1 MSRGVGNGP
10 RGGKTTRAKT
20 RWYGVVRTISD
31 RSIEFDRYESVMDA
45 VLASPR
51 GEAVVIGNAP
61 SLDRL
66 VEERGRLEARIAEDE
81 LRLREV
87 RTRLF
92 THELCSW
99 AEPPDGDDNDGV
111 DSAV

>member
-1 MSRGVGNGP
+1 
-10 RGGKTTRAKT
+10 
-20 RWYGVVRTISD
+20 
-31 RSIEFDRYESVMDA
+31 MDA

-87 RTRLF
+87 RTQLF

-99 AEPPDGDDNDGV
+99 AEPPDAMITTASTALFERRTN
-111 DSAV
+111 